1 MDLGI
6 SSMQVDQPERGFSYS
21 RNAPL
26 DMRMDP
32 TQPRTAAD
40 VLAEASEEEL
50 AGWFK
55 TYGEERYA
63 RPIARAIVRQRA
75 KAPLV
80 STCELVELIRGA
92 IPTPALFAGG
102 HPAKRVF
109 QALRIVVN
117 DELGI
122 LERGLEEAF
131 DAAGARRAP
140 RGDLVPLARG
150 PHRQAVHAGQAR
162 GCICPPDLPACVC
175 GREPEGMLALPKA
188 VARGAKSSTAT
199 RGLVRAAARDREGAR
214 PVSTR
219 GALASRP
226 APAPGARPKPR
237 TRPQGGA
244 GIAPPPP
251 RSAARARGDPAGRRA
266 VRRRRVA
273 QLRQAVHD
281 QAAGADRAPDRRAS
295 ATQIGQLKPQSPRRT
310 ASSPRGPSVQGMVR
324 PASAELTF
332 VEPRDPAA

>member
-1 MDLGI
+1 LGSALSKLPTRPTVHHEPVLVGEVIGTLAPVAGQTLVDCTFGAGGHARRLAPLLGRSGAYVAIDRDGSTEKHFTTFSERVDCRTRFIRADFADALRTLRDEDAHVDGILMDLGI

-32 TQPRTAAD
+32 TQSRTAAD
-40 VLAEASEEEL
+40 VLAEAGEEEL

-131 DAAGARRAP
+131 ALLAPGGRLVVISFHSLEDRIVKRFMQAR
-140 RGDLVPLARG
+140 
-150 PHRQAVHAGQAR
+150 AR
-162 GCICPPDLPACVC
+162 GCVCPPDLPACVC

-188 VARGAKSSTAT
+188 
-199 RGLVRAAARDREGAR
+199 
-214 PVSTR
+214 
-219 GALASRP
+219 
-226 APAPGARPKPR
+226 
-237 TRPQGGA
+237 
-244 GIAPPPP
+244 I
-251 RSAARARGDPAGRRA
+251 
-266 VRRRRVA
+266 
-273 QLRQAVHD
+273 
-281 QAAGADRAPDRRAS
+281 
-295 ATQIGQLKPQSPRRT
+295 SPRRDELDRNPR
-310 ASSPRGPSVQGMVR
+310 ASSARLRAIVKA
-324 PASAELTF
+324 PA
-332 VEPRDPAA
+332 R

>member
-1 MDLGI
+1 MHHEPVLLGEVIGTLAPAVGQTLVDCTFGAGGHARRLAPLLGRSGAYVAIDRDGSTEQHFTTFSERVDCHTRFIRADFADGLRALRDEGVHVDGILMDLGI
-6 SSMQVDQPERGFSYS
+6 SSMQVDQPDRGFSYS

-131 DAAGARRAP
+131 ALLAPGGRLVVISFHSLEDRIVKRFMQAR
-140 RGDLVPLARG
+140 
-150 PHRQAVHAGQAR
+150 AR
-162 GCICPPDLPACVC
+162 GCVCPPDLPACIC

-188 VARGAKSSTAT
+188 V
-199 RGLVRAAARDREGAR
+199 
-214 PVSTR
+214 
-219 GALASRP
+219 
-226 APAPGARPKPR
+226 
-237 TRPQGGA
+237 
-244 GIAPPPP
+244 
-251 RSAARARGDPAGRRA
+251 
-266 VRRRRVA
+266 
-273 QLRQAVHD
+273 
-281 QAAGADRAPDRRAS
+281 
-295 ATQIGQLKPQSPRRT
+295 SPRREELDRNPR
-310 ASSPRGPSVQGMVR
+310 ASSARLRAVVKA
-324 PASAELTF
+324 PA
-332 VEPRDPAA
+332 R

>member
-1 MDLGI
+1 MGSALSKLPTRPTVHHEPVLVGEVIGTLAPAAGQTLVDCTFGAGGHARRLAPLLGRSARTSRSTATDRPSSTSPRSPSASTATRASSGPTSPTRCACSRDEDVHVDGILMDLGI

-102 HPAKRVF
+102 
-109 QALRIVVN
+109 
-117 DELGI
+117 
-122 LERGLEEAF
+122 
-131 DAAGARRAP
+131 
-140 RGDLVPLARG
+140 
-150 PHRQAVHAGQAR
+150 
-162 GCICPPDLPACVC
+162 
-175 GREPEGMLALPKA
+175 
-188 VARGAKSSTAT
+188 
-199 RGLVRAAARDREGAR
+199 
-214 PVSTR
+214 
-219 GALASRP
+219 
-226 APAPGARPKPR
+226 
-237 TRPQGGA
+237 TRPSG
-244 GIAPPPP
+244 
-251 RSAARARGDPAGRRA
+251 SSRRF
-266 VRRRRVA
+266 
-273 QLRQAVHD
+273 
-281 QAAGADRAPDRRAS
+281 
-295 ATQIGQLKPQSPRRT
+295 
-310 ASSPRGPSVQGMVR
+310 ASS
-324 PASAELTF
+324 
-332 VEPRDPAA
+332 